1 MKCRVCRGSGAHA
14 QLTTFFVV
22 MLIPLSLLI
31 ALAVDLG
38 GALAYRTWQGSLLES
53 TRQSCFGEANA
64 VKYADNPGEEARSEV
79 LEMLRANGYTGKA
92 TVYYVEAPESL
103 CGAADRYAGVYVVLE
118 GTWPSTFA
126 RFAGIDELKVRS
138 DAVWTLHPYSSTTV
152 WRSADTGNGWCEYT
166 IDKDGNVSANTGVCS
181 LDDAPESLSK
191 AVRDMLPAST
201 GGADQAG
208 ETTPDGTE

>member
-1 MKCRVCRGSGAHA
+1 MPCVQGSGAHA

-92 TVYYVEAPESL
+92 TVYYVEAPRACVGLQTATQASMSSSRER
-103 CGAADRYAGVYVVLE
+103 GRR
-118 GTWPSTFA
+118 PS
-126 RFAGIDELKVRS
+126 RGS
-138 DAVWTLHPYSSTTV
+138 
-152 WRSADTGNGWCEYT
+152 
-166 IDKDGNVSANTGVCS
+166 
-181 LDDAPESLSK
+181 
-191 AVRDMLPAST
+191 PASMS
-201 GGADQAG
+201 
-208 ETTPDGTE
+208 

>member
-1 MKCRVCRGSGAHA
+1 MKCLVRRGRGARA

-79 LEMLRANGYTGKA
+79 LEMLKA
-92 TVYYVEAPESL
+92 TAIRERQRSTTSRPPRA
-103 CGAADRYAGVYVVLE
+103 YAGRLTATRASMSSWRE
-118 GTWPSTFA
+118 LGRLPS
-126 RFAGIDELKVRS
+126 RGS
-138 DAVWTLHPYSSTTV
+138 
-152 WRSADTGNGWCEYT
+152 
-166 IDKDGNVSANTGVCS
+166 
-181 LDDAPESLSK
+181 
-191 AVRDMLPAST
+191 PA
-201 GGADQAG
+201 
-208 ETTPDGTE
+208 

>member
-1 MKCRVCRGSGAHA
+1 MKCHALRGGGASA
-14 QLTTFFVV
+14 QLTSFFVV

-64 VKYADNPGEEARSEV
+64 VKYAENPGDEARSEV
-79 LEMLRANGYTGKA
+79 LEMLKANGYTGKA

-118 GTWPSTFA
+118 GTWPSSFA
-126 RFAGIDELKVRS
+126 RFAGVDELKVRS

-152 WRSADTGNGWCEYT
+152 CRPTLVTAG
-166 IDKDGNVSANTGVCS
+166 
-181 LDDAPESLSK
+181 
-191 AVRDMLPAST
+191 AST
-201 GGADQAG
+201 RLTRKVAFRRKRGHAHS
-208 ETTPDGTE
+208 TMRPKFSPRP

>member
-1 MKCRVCRGSGAHA
+1 MKCRVCRGSGTHA

-79 LEMLRANGYTGKA
+79 LEMLKANGYTGKA

-126 RFAGIDELKVRS
+126 RFAGIDELTVRS
-138 DAVWTLHPYSSTTV
+138 DAVWTLHPIRPRRCGARQIPVTAGAST
-152 WRSADTGNGWCEYT
+152 RSTRTATFRQ
-166 IDKDGNVSANTGVCS
+166 IPASARST
-181 LDDAPESLSK
+181 
-191 AVRDMLPAST
+191 MLPKPS
-201 GGADQAG
+201 
-208 ETTPDGTE
+208 PRP

>member
-1 MKCRVCRGSGAHA
+1 MGSRPLRGHGASA
-14 QLTTFFVV
+14 QLTSFFVV

-64 VKYADNPGEEARSEV
+64 VKYAENPGDEARSEV
-79 LEMLRANGYTGKA
+79 LEMLEKNGYTGKA
-92 TVYYVEAPESL
+92 TVYYVEAPEEL

-126 RFAGIDELKVRS
+126 RFAGVDALKVRS
-138 DAVWTLHPYSSTTV
+138 DAVWTLHPYSSSKV
-152 WRSADTGNGWCEYT
+152 WRPAETGNGWCEYT
-166 IDKDGNVSANTGVCS
+166 IKDDGTVSTKTGVCS
-181 LDDAPESLSK
+181 LSDAPKKLSK
-191 AVRDMLPAST
+191 SVEDMLST
-201 GGADQAG
+201 SGDGSDTG
-208 ETTPDGTE
+208 EKGSSD

>member
-79 LEMLRANGYTGKA
+79 LEMLKANGYTGKA

-126 RFAGIDELKVRS
+126 RSAPMPSGRSIPIRPRRCGARPIPETAGVSTRS
-138 DAVWTLHPYSSTTV
+138 IRTATL
-152 WRSADTGNGWCEYT
+152 RQ
-166 IDKDGNVSANTGVCS
+166 I
-181 LDDAPESLSK
+181 
-191 AVRDMLPAST
+191 PASARST
-201 GGADQAG
+201 MRPKAS
-208 ETTPDGTE
+208 PRP

>member
-1 MKCRVCRGSGAHA
+1 MKRLALRGGGARA
-14 QLTTFFVV
+14 QLTSFFVV

-64 VKYADNPGEEARSEV
+64 VKYAENPGDEARSEV
-79 LEMLRANGYTGKA
+79 LEMLKANGYTGKA

-118 GTWPSTFA
+118 GTWPSSFPRIASVEQLT
-126 RFAGIDELKVRS
+126 VRS
-138 DAVWTLHPYSSTTV
+138 DTVWTLHAYSSATV
-152 WRSADTGNGWCEYT
+152 RRPADTGNGWCEYT
-166 IDKDGNVSANTGVCS
+166 IDKEGSVSTKTGACS
-181 LDDAPESLSK
+181 LDDAPEILSK
-191 AVRDMLPAST
+191 AVRDLLP
-201 GGADQAG
+201 
-208 ETTPDGTE
+208 

>member
-1 MKCRVCRGSGAHA
+1 MCRGSGTHA

-79 LEMLRANGYTGKA
+79 LEMLKANGYTGKA

-126 RFAGIDELKVRS
+126 RFAGIDELTVRS

-152 WRSADTGNGWCEYT
+152 WRPADTGNGWCEYT

-181 LDDAPESLSK
+181 LDDAPETLSK

-201 GGADQAG
+201 GGAGKSG
-208 ETTPDGTE
+208 ETKPDGTE

>member
-1 MKCRVCRGSGAHA
+1 MKCLVRRGRGARA

-22 MLIPLSLLI
+22 VLIPLSLLI

-53 TRQSCFGEANA
+53 TRQSCFSEANA

-79 LEMLRANGYTGKA
+79 LEMLKANGYTGKA

-103 CGAADRYAGVYVVLE
+103 CGAADRYAGGYVVLE

-138 DAVWTLHPYSSTTV
+138 DAVWTLHPYSSTAV
-152 WRSADTGNGWCEYT
+152 WRPADTGNGWSEYT
-166 IDKDGNVSANTGVCS
+166 IDKDGNVATKTGVCS

-191 AVRDMLPAST
+191 ALRDILPAPAGDTGKSGEST
-201 GGADQAG
+201 PG
-208 ETTPDGTE
+208 GTE

>member
-1 MKCRVCRGSGAHA
+1 MKCHALRGGGASA
-14 QLTTFFVV
+14 QLTSFFVV

-64 VKYADNPGEEARSEV
+64 VKYAENPGDEARSEV
-79 LEMLRANGYTGKA
+79 LEMLKANGYTGKA

-118 GTWPSTFA
+118 GTWPSSFA
-126 RFAGIDELKVRS
+126 RFASMSSRCARTPSGPYIPIRPRRYGGRP
-138 DAVWTLHPYSSTTV
+138 TLVT
-152 WRSADTGNGWCEYT
+152 AG
-166 IDKDGNVSANTGVCS
+166 
-181 LDDAPESLSK
+181 
-191 AVRDMLPAST
+191 AST
-201 GGADQAG
+201 RLTRKVAFRRKRGHAHS
-208 ETTPDGTE
+208 TMRPKFSPRP